1 MYNLKVKPSAYV
13 TIPLSGLATID
24 LAEKDAQRRTLS
36 LRTGV
41 SVTKGQSFMTASW
54 WPVS

>member
-24 LAEKDAQRRTLS
+24 LAEKDAQRQTLS
-36 LRTGV
+36 LLTGV